1 MRTRVKALV
10 VGTEVGTIDD
20 DQREK
25 IPCGPLC
32 RMDIGEA
39 GIGTDMEVLKDDRG
53 TRYLLVRIGFG
64 HEGSCRSLSLFVV
77 NSLQRALVL
86 TDLILLSFNFF
97 MPKSGTTRNEQ
108 KRDQAGDILL
118 GRCCLLE
125 IFGYLIANKPTFV
138 RPGQLRYWGCTR
150 N

>member
-1 MRTRVKALV
+1 MWVT
-10 VGTEVGTIDD
+10 
-20 DQREK
+20 
-25 IPCGPLC
+25 

-64 HEGSCRSLSLFVV
+64 HEGSYRSLSLFVI
-77 NSLQRALVL
+77 LQRALVL

-97 MPKSGTTRNEQ
+97 MPKSGTTRSEQ
-108 KRDQAGDILL
+108 KRDQAGDVLL

-125 IFGYLIANKPTFV
+125 KIGYLIANKPAFV
-138 RPGQLRYWGCTR
+138 RPSQLRYWGCTR